1 MVDVKKRNETNE
13 SVVKEGV
20 MERGRKKEEGD
31 RKEWIILMRACERA
45 SV

>member
-20 MERGRKKEEGD
+20 MERGRKKVTG
-31 RKEWIILMRACERA
+31 KNG
-45 SV
+45 